1 MQGKFLNPKVFNELT
16 RNDVGHKSNMRW
28 TMQNTMSHSHRC
40 HSISSFTIAHL
51 WRGAVITLQTWRGDH
66 STSISAYKVWGART
80 EIQISKRELHTH
92 IHLDYVRIEIL
103 YCKNKKKKKKL
114 STLNAKTQSN
124 GISLIASLASILNV
138 SVGVVYFITYSLL
151 FLWLIS
157 TAKKKKKSH
166 RKRLAVTASY
176 NRAAHL

>member
-103 YCKNKKKKKKL
+103 SCKKKKKK
-114 STLNAKTQSN
+114 
-124 GISLIASLASILNV
+124 
-138 SVGVVYFITYSLL
+138 
-151 FLWLIS
+151 
-157 TAKKKKKSH
+157 KKKTFNFKCKDSIQWDQSDCIFGFNF
-166 RKRLAVTASY
+166 KRFSGRCLLY
-176 NRAAHL
+176 NLFSSFPMTY